1 MKIYAIHTQG
11 EVEWIYASTIFEA
24 LKYYHS
30 INDLEIDDF
39 DDDDDIEIVPEGE
52 WDDMIITNPDE
63 KDEKDETFANF
74 MKGKSTGAGFVA
86 STVY

>member
-1 MKIYAIHTQG
+1 MKEIKLTQG
-11 EVEWIYASTIFEA
+11 ETEWIYANTIFEA

-30 INDLEIDDF
+30 INDMEIDDY
-39 DDDDDIEIVPEGE
+39 DDEDDINIVPEGE
-52 WDDMIITNPDE
+52 WDDMIITNPDGE
-63 KDEKDETFANF
+63 EDTTFANF